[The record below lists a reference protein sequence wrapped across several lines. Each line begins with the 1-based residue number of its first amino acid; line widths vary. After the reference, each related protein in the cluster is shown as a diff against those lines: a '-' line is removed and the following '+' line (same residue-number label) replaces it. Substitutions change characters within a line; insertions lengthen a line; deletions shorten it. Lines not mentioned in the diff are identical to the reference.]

1 MNGLIHYKRNIY
13 PSRKLPYKYLYT
25 IKTRNTIYGIH
36 KKINTSELT
45 KTALLL
51 FIEGLYA
58 TDFMNYLEMYQKEN
72 IDFDRA
78 CIELDGELLSNPIHG
93 KSTYP
98 LELCKESAKQL
109 ELLCL
114 MNYFDM
120 FIVSKTEKLNNELK
134 VYCFEYAIRDL
145 PSRNL
150 IEFKLKYQD

>member
-1 MNGLIHYKRNIY
+1 MIRYKRNIY

-36 KKINTSELT
+36 KKINTSDLT

-51 FIEGLYA
+51 FIEGLCA
-58 TDFMNYLEMYQKEN
+58 TQFMNYLEIYQKDT

-78 CIELDGELLSNPIHG
+78 CIELDGELISNPIHCR
-93 KSTYP
+93 STYP
-98 LELCKESAKQL
+98 LELCKESARDL

-120 FIVSKTEKLNNELK
+120 YIVSKTEKQDKDLK
-134 VYCFEYAIRDL
+134 VYCFEYSIHDL

-150 IEFKLKYQD
+150 IEFNLKYED